1 MHEKVGAAAERLLP
15 KDMNGK
21 IKEQIQAAIQ
31 PPQSPPV
38 PAKQNRPDP
47 LGVPNLPHPGGG
59 TSNPASKN
67 PRPNHTGQ
75 STPPNQK
82 INSKTPKSSA
92 DLRSSL
98 SSPRRLGSSVAT
110 SPNNSPQRGIPPQT
124 DSKHP
129 HPPPSSELHRVPQNT
144 LALTAH
150 VFVAVLKAPHQNA
163 VVWHSSQSKAH
174 HN

>member
-47 LGVPNLPHPGGG
+47 LEVPNSPHPGGG
-59 TSNPASKN
+59 CSNPTPKN
-67 PRPNHTGQ
+67 SRPNHTGQ

-82 INSKTPKSSA
+82 INSKAPKSSA
-92 DLRSSL
+92 DLRSFL
-98 SSPRRLGSSVAT
+98 SSPRRLGSSVST
-110 SPNNSPQRGIPPQT
+110 SPNNSPQHGMPPHT
-124 DSKHP
+124 DSKQ
-129 HPPPSSELHRVPQNT
+129 PPPPPPPVLLQASPCITTNTCLDCTYVCSSIKGIS
-144 LALTAH
+144 
-150 VFVAVLKAPHQNA
+150 LK
-163 VVWHSSQSKAH
+163 SSGMA
-174 HN
+174 